1 VTCGKEHLEMRA
13 IVVSVMALGLL
24 APAARGGDER
34 EAKMAVASQER
45 EVDGAVAQRA
55 GRAPY
60 YLLFGRDGDL
70 LEVAEN
76 PSRNARRRAGAG
88 TAEFL
93 ASKGAT
99 LVVAGH
105 FGQNM
110 TQALDRRGI
119 GHLEFSGTIAD
130 ALKKAR
136 DQGAGTPK

>member
-1 VTCGKEHLEMRA
+1 MRA

-34 EAKMAVASQER
+34 EVKTAIASQDR
-45 EVDGAVAQRA
+45 AADGAVAQRA

-60 YLLFGRDGDL
+60 YLLFGADGDL
-70 LEVAEN
+70 LEVVEN
-76 PSRNARRRAGAG
+76 PSKDVGRRAGAG

-93 ASKGAT
+93 GDKGAT

-105 FGQNM
+105 FGRNM
-110 TQALDRRGI
+110 VDALDLRGI
-119 GHLEFSGTIAD
+119 GHFEFSGTIAD

-136 DQGAGTPK
+136 NHGAGAGLRK